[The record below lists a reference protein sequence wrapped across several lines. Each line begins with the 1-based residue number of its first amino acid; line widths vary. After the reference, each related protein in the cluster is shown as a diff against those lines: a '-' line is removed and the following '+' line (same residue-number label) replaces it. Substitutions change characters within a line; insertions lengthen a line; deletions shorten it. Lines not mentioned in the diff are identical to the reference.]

1 MLLSHGCC
9 VVCSVF
15 FLVFVGA
22 IENLP
27 SSSAK
32 LWSYR
37 ILCYSLP
44 SPFSCQFD
52 GGVLGRRRRRQVT
65 FTVGCCL
72 TAQQSRTTKLKLV
85 WTPPPLFVQ
94 CNQGGGCGQGVEWT
108 GIIGYKHR

>member
-72 TAQQSRTTKLKLV
+72 TAQQSRTTKLKICLDAAASVCSMQSGGRV
-85 WTPPPLFVQ
+85 WA
-94 CNQGGGCGQGVEWT
+94 GGGVDWDN
-108 GIIGYKHR
+108 RL